1 MIDRIDLRVLEE
13 ARYISEHSATVRDA
27 AKLFGVSK
35 STVHKDLVERASAP
49 EPGPLPG
56 RRAACWTKTRPSATS
71 GAEGPRCE
79 SSPYWKTWQKIIC
92 LLLSRHGRKRGF
104 FENIPKMRVGLRL
117 RFTPAGL
124 SGGFI

>member
-13 ARYISEHSATVRDA
+13 ARYISEHGATVRDA

-35 STVHKDLVERASAP
+35 STVHKDLVER
-49 EPGPLPG
+49 
-56 RRAACWTKTRPSATS
+56 
-71 GAEGPRCE
+71 
-79 SSPYWKTWQKIIC
+79 
-92 LLLSRHGRKRGF
+92 
-104 FENIPKMRVGLRL
+104 RL